1 MPDWGQDDD
10 DVLSFIWEEID
21 SVPELEALLLLWQH
35 RPEAWTAED
44 LAKRLY
50 ISSGETLDLLV
61 DLSRKELITVIPGPP
76 EQFRYEALSDQRNGL
91 MGRLDLTYRRQIV
104 RVSRLIHS
112 KPSSAVR
119 DFARAFRFTREK
131 PPKPGDKD

>member
-10 DVLSFIWEEID
+10 VLSFIWDEID
-21 SVPELEALLLLWQH
+21 NVPELEALLLLWQH
-35 RPEAWTAED
+35 RPSSWTAEE

-50 ISSGETLDLLV
+50 ISSSETRDLLF
-61 DLSRKELITVIPGPP
+61 DLSRKELIAVIPGPP
-76 EQFRYEALSDQRNGL
+76 EQFSYDTQSDQRNGL
-91 MGRLDLTYRRQIV
+91 MGRVDSAYRHQIV
-104 RVSRLIHS
+104 RISRLIHS